1 MTDQNDT
8 ERVSVRVPVGL
19 LEQINERVERGE
31 YRTRSD
37 AIRAALRRIAI
48 ERSHVGTE
56 R

>member
-19 LEQINERVERGE
+19 LEQIDERVERGE

-37 AIRAALRRIAI
+37 AIRAALRRLAI
-48 ERSHVGTE
+48 TNSYVGVER
-56 R
+56 